1 MTSMPENPEGE
12 CKDTSC
18 TLGFMQTE
26 DWFDSFKQT
35 FEHAVEFAYSK
46 YSAYSKTKTVSGRE
60 IFQRK
65 CCNRRNLQVGKQLF
79 YFFADNNCRLFYK
92 SPIIET
98 YSYRC
103 ALSIFDLFVDNS
115 VAMQHDSIPITREMY
130 RGIIVMVPI
139 RWIGIKCARQS
150 QR

>member
-1 MTSMPENPEGE
+1 M
-12 CKDTSC
+12 
-18 TLGFMQTE
+18 
-26 DWFDSFKQT
+26 
-35 FEHAVEFAYSK
+35 
-46 YSAYSKTKTVSGRE
+46 
-60 IFQRK
+60 
-65 CCNRRNLQVGKQLF
+65 GKHLF

-92 SPIIET
+92 SPIIEK

-139 RWIGIKCARQS
+139 RWIGIKCALQS
-150 QR
+150 QRQLIRFPLLFLLLTLGFLTLYFFNVFVQQLKHHHC